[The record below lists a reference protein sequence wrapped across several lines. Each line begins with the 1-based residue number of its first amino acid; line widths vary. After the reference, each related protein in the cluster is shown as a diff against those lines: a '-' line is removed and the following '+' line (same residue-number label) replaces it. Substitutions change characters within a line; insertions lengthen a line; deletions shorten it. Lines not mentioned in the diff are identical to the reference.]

1 MAARPHA
8 LCFLRPG
15 PPASGKPRPRL
26 VGPDNAGD
34 GDPSEA
40 DFRTL
45 LSQLPA
51 GTLDALTLIR
61 VLCAVFHDTL
71 RALVIKSS
79 CMRTLARQLKHAREL
94 RLQC

>member
-1 MAARPHA
+1 MAARQHA

-15 PPASGKPRPRL
+15 PASGKPRPRL

-40 DFRTL
+40 DFRSL

-51 GTLDALTLIR
+51 GTLDALTFHAYPFHNGGGATSAPPQPPQPP
-61 VLCAVFHDTL
+61 LCPLEEKV
-71 RALVIKSS
+71 
-79 CMRTLARQLKHAREL
+79 
-94 RLQC
+94 